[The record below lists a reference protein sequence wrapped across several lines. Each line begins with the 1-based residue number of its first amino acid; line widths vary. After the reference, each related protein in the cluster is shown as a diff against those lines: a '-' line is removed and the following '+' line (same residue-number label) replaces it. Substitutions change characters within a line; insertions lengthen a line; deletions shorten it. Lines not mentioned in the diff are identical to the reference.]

1 MNILILILI
10 YLSFILS
17 NNFNPLFDPVIERNL
32 YHELIS
38 TGPYFA
44 YQEFLQKANS
54 WVLIAYV
61 LGLLI
66 YLFIDRMFAKKLIIV
81 GSCGA
86 FGLFGILPMIFG
98 VPAIIVICTSLVSL
112 FKAILFISLLHFV
125 FLRYNK
131 KHIFLLLII
140 SQITPV
146 ILNLLGSRS
155 NTILVSALF
164 ILISGGLFYLLL
176 MRRYVRNEFE
186 EEYEYEMAQKGNS
199 IFSPITNVL
208 TTRNLILITL
218 YCISI
223 LAFSTI
229 NSNALAGIDYHFFSS
244 IHFGRNNR
252 FTFIIICLLIT
263 AALIFLIK
271 FLNATDKIIYISL
284 PLLLLCTILIVENSV
299 PLKTCHY
306 LYVISLS
313 LRAIIMISMLY
324 LIMSFTKKTQFHSSI
339 VVALTISNLITN
351 LFIPN
356 IFKKFATG
364 MEYYDALSTGVIITM
379 VIAYILFIAINLI
392 NRGKKNFY

>member
-10 YLSFILS
+10 YLCFILS
-17 NNFNPLFDPVIERNL
+17 GFFNPQSDPRLLHNLQNNFLTIGD
-32 YHELIS
+32 Y
-38 TGPYFA
+38 YK
-44 YQEFLQKANS
+44 YQEILNKIGL
-54 WVLIAYV
+54 WTLI
-61 LGLLI
+61 GLLLGYII
-66 YLFIDRMFAKKLIIV
+66 YLFIERMFDKKLIIV

-86 FGLFGILPMIFG
+86 IGLFGILTTVFS
-98 VPAIIVICTSLVSL
+98 VPAIIIICVTLASL

-229 NSNALAGIDYHFFSS
+229 NSNALAGIDYHFFNS
-244 IHFGRNNR
+244 IFFGRNNR